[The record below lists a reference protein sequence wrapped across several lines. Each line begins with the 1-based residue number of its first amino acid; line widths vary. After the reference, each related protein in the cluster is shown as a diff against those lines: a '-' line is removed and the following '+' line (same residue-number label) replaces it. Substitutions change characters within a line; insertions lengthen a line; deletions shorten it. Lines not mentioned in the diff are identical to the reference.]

1 MPYNTRRKSISLSSL
16 GIQVPNST
24 RSHRSNS
31 KSDSPDHMPVDHS
44 PPAKRVKREHGSP
57 SALPSPRRTP
67 SLDIDTKTTQLQSRP
82 AAHTPPASPIPE
94 DAPRRKLDRDG
105 IKDDV
110 VVSVVDQLEKTGNRP
125 HLLKELATV
134 LMSTNQNLAQ
144 YVDSSFS
151 KNAKLTLNSS
161 ANPAALLSSRLT
173 QYMKR
178 PWTAL
183 SPCPIAKELVP
194 VHPRKVFFFLTTQ
207 PRGELPVNSDD
218 ILPPALDASKRLT
231 PSISD
236 PSVEEDDEAMD
247 RHERM
252 RFSPSPEIELHS
264 PELDTKTPVPEMPGS
279 PLSMHSSLHEVEPQ
293 HRPRTSNRAPSPGLE
308 ADERGFTETASA
320 VRASKLL
327 QQTSQL
333 QITVQE
339 AFEQP
344 KQKTDQEA
352 GIELFGRSHG
362 GLAVAETMSKQM
374 MSSPLIAPKQNTH
387 LHIHDIEMD
396 MGDGSWNIKSPEHT
410 SLDELDLMF
419 DDF

>member
-1 MPYNTRRKSISLSSL
+1 M
-16 GIQVPNST
+16 QVDN
-24 RSHRSNS
+24 
-31 KSDSPDHMPVDHS
+31 S
-44 PPAKRVKREHGSP
+44 PPAKRVKREHDSP

-67 SLDIDTKTTQLQSRP
+67 SVDIDVSKSQLQSRP
-82 AAHTPPASPIPE
+82 AAHTPPASPGPE

-110 VVSVVDQLEKTGNRP
+110 VISVVDQLEKTGNRP

-134 LMSTNQNLAQ
+134 LMSTNLNIQQ
-144 YVDSSFS
+144 YVNLPSRRRTQ
-151 KNAKLTLNSS
+151 LTLNSS

-218 ILPPALDASKRLT
+218 ILPPTLDVSKRLT

-236 PSVEEDDEAMD
+236 PSVEEDEEAD

-252 RFSPSPEIELHS
+252 RFSPSPEIELHA
-264 PELDTKTPVPEMPGS
+264 PELDTKAPVPEIPGS
-279 PLSMHSSLHEVEPQ
+279 PMSMHSSLHEVEPAQ
-293 HRPRTSNRAPSPGLE
+293 RPRPANRAPSPGLE

-333 QITVQE
+333 HITVQE
-339 AFEQP
+339 PLEQL

-362 GLAVAETMSKQM
+362 GLSVADHMNKQM
-374 MSSPLIAPKQNTH
+374 LSSPMMAPKLNTH
-387 LHIHDIEMD
+387 LQIHDIDMD
-396 MGDGSWNIKSPEHT
+396 IGEGSWNIKSPEQT
-410 SLDELDLMF
+410 SLDELDMMF